1 VSGLFKPATR
11 EAHQNEPVE
20 TYLSRAAAFVNS
32 NARLIDRR
40 RFDLVTGRGD
50 RAGVIA
56 ALAAYRNPDG
66 GFGWALEP
74 DLRSPESQP
83 AGALH
88 AFEVLEEVGGGDFG
102 GPLCHWLDSVTLSDG
117 GLPFALPLTDPA
129 GTSPIWA
136 GADPTSS
143 SPQITCAVAAAAHR
157 VARHDPAV
165 RDHPWLARASAY
177 CQERIAA
184 RREPGHAIEYR
195 FMLWFLD
202 AVHDSWPGADAEL
215 RRLVGFLPESA
226 TLPVVGGI
234 EGESMRPLDFAPFPG
249 PLRDLMPS
257 EAIGA
262 ELAALAGQQEDDG
275 GWTVDFAAGSPAAA
289 LDWRSYITVH
299 TVKILRASPP
309 R

>member
-1 VSGLFKPATR
+1 MD
-11 EAHQNEPVE
+11 
-20 TYLSRAAAFVNS
+20 TYLSRAAAFLAG

-50 RAGVIA
+50 GAGVLA

-66 GFGWALEP
+66 GFGWALEA

-88 AFEVLEEVGGGDFG
+88 AFEVLDEVGGATGFG
-102 GPLCHWLDSVTLSDG
+102 GPLCDWLDSVTLGDG
-117 GLPFALPLTDPA
+117 GLPFALPLTEPE

-136 GADPTSS
+136 KADTTSS
-143 SPQITCAVAAAAHR
+143 SPQITCAVAAAALG

-165 RDHPWLARASAY
+165 RDHPWLARATAY
-177 CQERIAA
+177 CRERIAA
-184 RREPGHAIEYR
+184 RREAGFAIEYR

-202 AVHDSWPGADAEL
+202 AAHDSWPGADAEL
-215 RRLVGFLPESA
+215 RRLVGFLPESG
-226 TLPVVGGI
+226 TLPVEGGI

-249 PLRDLMPS
+249 PLRDLMP
-257 EAIGA
+257 AGAVRA
-262 ELAALAGQQEDDG
+262 ELAELAERQEDDG

-289 LDWRSYITVH
+289 LDWRGYITVH

>member
-1 VSGLFKPATR
+1 M
-11 EAHQNEPVE
+11 E
-20 TYLSRAAAFVNS
+20 TYLSRAAAFLAG

-40 RFDLVTGRGD
+40 RFDLVSGQGGG
-50 RAGVIA
+50 AGVLA

-88 AFEVLEEVGGGDFG
+88 AFEVLDEVGGATGFG
-102 GPLCHWLDSVTLSDG
+102 GPLCDWLDAVTLHDG
-117 GLPFALPLTDPA
+117 GLPFALPLTHPA

-136 GADPTSS
+136 GADPTTSS
-143 SPQITCAVAAAAHR
+143 AQITCAVAAAALG

-165 RDHPWLARASAY
+165 RDHPWLARAGAY
-177 CQERIAA
+177 CRERIAA
-184 RREPGHAIEYR
+184 RREAGFAIEFR

-202 AVHDSWPGADAEL
+202 AAHDSWPGADAEL
-215 RRLVGFLPESA
+215 RRLVGYLPESA
-226 TLPVVGGI
+226 ILPVAGGI

-249 PLRDLMPS
+249 PLRELMP
-257 EAIGA
+257 AGAVRA
-262 ELAALAGQQEDDG
+262 ELAELAGRQQDDG
-275 GWTVDFAAGSPAAA
+275 GWTVDFAAGSPAAT

>member
-1 VSGLFKPATR
+1 M
-11 EAHQNEPVE
+11 E
-20 TYLSRAAAFVNS
+20 TYLSKAAAFLAGH
-32 NARLIDRR
+32 ARLLDRR
-40 RFDLVTGRGD
+40 RFDLVTGEDGG
-50 RAGVIA
+50 AAVLA

-74 DLRSPESQP
+74 DLRAPESQP

-88 AFEVLEEVGGGDFG
+88 AFEVLAEVGGASEFG
-102 GPLCHWLDSVTLSDG
+102 GPLCDWLESVTLGDG
-117 GLPFALPLTDPA
+117 GLPFALPVADPA
-129 GTSPIWA
+129 GTSPIWT
-136 GADPTSS
+136 GADTTTS
-143 SPQITCAVAAAAHR
+143 SPQITCAVAAAAHG

-165 RDHPWLARASAY
+165 RDHPWLSRAGAY
-177 CQERIAA
+177 CRERIAE
-184 RREPGHAIEYR
+184 RREAGFAIEFR

-215 RRLVGFLPESA
+215 RRLVGFLPASA
-226 TLPVVGGI
+226 TLPVVGGS

-257 EAIGA
+257 GAVRA
-262 ELAALAGQQEDDG
+262 ELAELAGRQEDDG
-275 GWTVDFAAGSPAAA
+275 GWTVDFAAASPAAT
-289 LDWRSYITVH
+289 LDWRGYITVH

>member
-1 VSGLFKPATR
+1 
-11 EAHQNEPVE
+11 VE

-202 AVHDSWPGADAEL
+202 AVHDSWPAAGAEQ
-215 RRLVGFLPESA
+215 RRLVGFLPASG
-226 TLPVVGGI
+226 TLPVEGGI
-234 EGESMRPLDFAPFPG
+234 EGESMRPLDFAPRPG
-249 PLRDLMPS
+249 PVRDLLPPGLVDG
-257 EAIGA
+257 EITR
-262 ELAALAGQQEDDG
+262 LATQQGEDG
-275 GWTVDFAAGSPAAA
+275 GWSVDFAAASPAAA
-289 LDWRSYITVH
+289 LAWRGYATVEA
-299 TVKILRASPP
+299 VKILASASGRRAGPDVP
-309 R
+309 VTA

>member
-1 VSGLFKPATR
+1 MEK
-11 EAHQNEPVE
+11 
-20 TYLSRAAAFVNS
+20 YLSSAAAFLAG

-40 RFDLVTGRGD
+40 RFDLVTGQGGG
-50 RAGVIA
+50 AAVLA

-83 AGALH
+83 AGAQH
-88 AFEVLEEVGGGDFG
+88 AFEVLAEVGGASEFG
-102 GPLCHWLDSVTLSDG
+102 GPLCDWLDSVTLSDG
-117 GLPFALPLTDPA
+117 GLPFVLPLTEPA
-129 GTSPIWA
+129 GSSPVWTE
-136 GADPTSS
+136 GDTTSS
-143 SPQITCAVAAAAHR
+143 SPQITCAIAAGAHL

-177 CQERIAA
+177 CRERIAA
-184 RREPGHAIEYR
+184 RREAGFALEYR

>member
-1 VSGLFKPATR
+1 M
-11 EAHQNEPVE
+11 E
-20 TYLSRAAAFVNS
+20 TYLSRAAAFLAG

-40 RFDLVTGRGD
+40 RFDLVTGHGD
-50 RAGVIA
+50 RAGVLA

-88 AFEVLEEVGGGDFG
+88 AFEVLAEVGGATELG
-102 GPLCHWLDSVTLSDG
+102 GPLCGWLDSVTLGDG
-117 GLPFALPLTDPA
+117 GLPFAVPLTDPA
-129 GTSPIWA
+129 GSSPVWTK
-136 GADPTSS
+136 ADTTTS
-143 SPQITCAVAAAAHR
+143 SPQITCAVAAAAHG

-177 CQERIAA
+177 CRERIAA
-184 RREPGHAIEYR
+184 RREAGFAIEYR

-202 AVHDSWPGADAEL
+202 AVHESWPGADAEL

-226 TLPVVGGI
+226 TLPVEGGI

-249 PLRDLMPS
+249 PLRDLMPAS
-257 EAIGA
+257 TIDA
-262 ELAALAGQQEDDG
+262 ELAALAARQEEDG
-275 GWTVDFAAGSPAAA
+275 GWNVDFAAGSPAAA
-289 LDWRSYITVH
+289 IEWRGYATVGA
-299 TVKILRASPP
+299 VKTLASAP

>member
-1 VSGLFKPATR
+1 MES
-11 EAHQNEPVE
+11 
-20 TYLSRAAAFVNS
+20 YLSRAAAFLAGH
-32 NARLIDRR
+32 ARLIDRR
-40 RFDLVTGRGD
+40 RFDLLAGNGD
-50 RAGVIA
+50 AAAVLA

-88 AFEVLEEVGGGDFG
+88 AFEVLAEVGGAGGFG
-102 GPLCHWLDSVTLSDG
+102 GPLCDWLDSVTLSDG

-136 GADPTSS
+136 KADTTSS
-143 SPQITCAVAAAAHR
+143 SPQITCAVTAAALG
-157 VARHDPAV
+157 VARHDAAV
-165 RDHPWLARASAY
+165 RDHPWLARAGAY
-177 CQERIAA
+177 CRERIAA
-184 RREPGHAIEYR
+184 RREAGFAIEFR

-202 AVHDSWPGADAEL
+202 AAHDSWPGAGAEL
-215 RRLVGFLPESA
+215 RRLVGFLPASA
-226 TLPVVGGI
+226 TLPVEGGI

-249 PLRDLMPS
+249 PLRDLMPA
-257 EAIGA
+257 EAVEA
-262 ELAALAGQQEDDG
+262 ELAELAGRQEDDG

-299 TVKILRASPP
+299 TVKILRASAP